1 MGQPVVHWEIASNDA
16 KRLQEFYSKLFG
28 WTVNSDNPMHYGIV
42 DTRGQ
47 GGINGGIM
55 QTERGMPSYVTFYVN
70 VDDLQAYLDKAAALG
85 AKTAVPPTPIP
96 DMGAFAMFTDLDG
109 NLIGLFTSNVAA
121 RP

>member
-109 NLIGLFTSNVAA
+109 NLIGLFKANVAA